1 MIETGQLLE
10 RFRTLSR
17 DIQNNLQ
24 TIQKQIE
31 QAKKIKDSSE
41 LSKISNTA
49 TEIIDAWQDFSGW
62 ILVSTLDNLEEAQL
76 NCAPG
81 RLDIQSKIFRSKK
94 RYQNDL
100 TARGIKIDST
110 DVPSIVI
117 ETYIQY
123 FEQLIDLI
131 IANSIK
137 YSPKAGS
144 IEISAYRKENSTHLT
159 IKSLGPTVLKNE
171 INQLGTSGFRSENA
185 KKLPVAGQGFGL
197 YNCKRIC
204 TLLSANI
211 EFRPET
217 KVAFELD
224 NIQYS
229 YFTTNLIFP

>member
-31 QAKKIKDSSE
+31 QAKKTKDTPE
-41 LSKISNTA
+41 LTKISNT
-49 TEIIDAWQDFSGW
+49 TIEIIDAWQDFSGW
-62 ILVSTLDNLEEAQL
+62 ILVSTLDNLDEARS
-76 NCAPG
+76 NCALG

-94 RYQNDL
+94 RRNNDL
-100 TARGIKIDST
+100 ITRGIKIDNT

-131 IANSIK
+131 IANAIK

-144 IEISAYRKENSTHLT
+144 IEISAQRKGNSTHLT
-159 IKSLGPTVLKNE
+159 IKSMGPTISKNE
-171 INQLGTSGFRSENA
+171 INQLGTLGFRSENA

-197 YNCKRIC
+197 FNCKRIC
-204 TLLSANI
+204 NLLNANI
-211 EFRPET
+211 EFKPET
-217 KVAFELD
+217 KVSFELD
-224 NIQYS
+224 GIQYS
-229 YFTTNLIFP
+229 HFSINLIFT